1 LYGAVAAFDVL
12 QEKKGS
18 RKTRSWAAISEI
30 FVVLLQHLDH
40 HADPAQYL
48 DRIDWRWHY
57 KGLSAKQKAAAKKPS
72 QQKNYAKE
80 RDESYAAFKTALA
93 PAAGGDEGQ
102 GDEPDVMDLVMNAA
116 TAEVGR
122 IDEDAKIQR
131 VEKREKWQAHQ
142 REQAR
147 KSRAKK
153 ARVVAAVAAAATA
166 NAADADADALA
177 PTPAST
183 GAFPPPP
190 APPAAAAAVAP
201 PASEAE
207 ALAPRASTPV
217 GAEAVDEEE
226 HAGENARQRPPSLLP
241 PSPPSAADAR
251 DDGPSPFFEDRL
263 SMSVSSDPASSSEA
277 AAAPGLEPADGA
289 ARRRMPT
296 VVEHDRARSPSS
308 SPLLLSRPSPPLT
321 PPVALDTSPQA
332 AAPRGTSS
340 ASEFHERA
348 IFLDADA
355 AWVPPAPVGAL
366 SSPSPSA
373 AAPPAAAAPPV
384 VAEAVARA
392 PRAAAAAVGS
402 GGGGRGGGGG
412 ERVERGGAAAAA
424 DEAAADAA
432 WVPPAPVGALSS
444 PSLSA
449 AAPPAAA
456 APPGAAK
463 AAARAPRA
471 AAAAAGSGGGG
482 GECERGVI
490 LDFDTWCECVYG
502 QQPASPAPEA
512 APLAAQSARRIRAAD
527 IAFPPPISP
536 LDEGSLTSATELR
549 LDLADLQEMVSALDG
564 TPFWVQSVV
573 DAVLEVAR
581 KVAAAAPRS
590 VEVLSRKACAFE
602 KALSSLP
609 TDSGNHGD
617 HPSHLREL
625 LGVVCEHR
633 DKLPRIF
640 DLLYVCNKVLVS
652 VVEPVA
658 HGFVP
663 LVRDEGIDS
672 SSRGGGG
679 GDPSP
684 LPDDAMQSLA
694 HSLNVEAPKM
704 LLAAAKAVQ
713 RTQIAEGAARPET
726 TRWFRRT
733 GSRGAN
739 HVHKLMRSWE
749 RWSLLERGILVR
761 TRAALDR
768 ILPPPKKQALTPAS
782 LAPADMA
789 SSAVAM
795 SDGDLAK
802 LGMKRRAEF
811 NDDFDDETS
820 GDDDDDGD
828 CRDGAW
834 GPVTA
839 PHASSPLPSAH
850 PQPPLR
856 RAPSPLQH
864 GSDRGVRPRRGS
876 SPHPPPPLHRYRHIQ
891 QMRRMQQQPCDEP
904 RSG

>member
-1 LYGAVAAFDVL
+1 MYGAVAAFDVL

-122 IDEDAKIQR
+122 IDEDAKIER
-131 VEKREKWQAHQ
+131 VEKREKRQAHQ

-251 DDGPSPFFEDRL
+251 DDGPSPLFEDRL

-332 AAPRGTSS
+332 AATRGTSS

-366 SSPSPSA
+366 SSPS
-373 AAPPAAAAPPV
+373 
-384 VAEAVARA
+384 
-392 PRAAAAAVGS
+392 
-402 GGGGRGGGGG
+402 
-412 ERVERGGAAAAA
+412 
-424 DEAAADAA
+424 
-432 WVPPAPVGALSS
+432 
-444 PSLSA
+444 LSA

-456 APPGAAK
+456 APPGAVK

>member
-1 LYGAVAAFDVL
+1 MYGAVAAFDVL

-131 VEKREKWQAHQ
+131 VEKREKRQAHQ

-348 IFLDADA
+348 IFLD
-355 AWVPPAPVGAL
+355 
-366 SSPSPSA
+366 
-373 AAPPAAAAPPV
+373 
-384 VAEAVARA
+384 
-392 PRAAAAAVGS
+392 
-402 GGGGRGGGGG
+402 
-412 ERVERGGAAAAA
+412 
-424 DEAAADAA
+424 ADAA

>member
-122 IDEDAKIQR
+122 IDEDAKIER
-131 VEKREKWQAHQ
+131 VEKREKRQAHQ

-251 DDGPSPFFEDRL
+251 DDGPSPLFEDRL

-332 AAPRGTSS
+332 AATRGTSS

-366 SSPSPSA
+366 SSPS
-373 AAPPAAAAPPV
+373 
-384 VAEAVARA
+384 
-392 PRAAAAAVGS
+392 
-402 GGGGRGGGGG
+402 
-412 ERVERGGAAAAA
+412 
-424 DEAAADAA
+424 
-432 WVPPAPVGALSS
+432 
-444 PSLSA
+444 LSA

-456 APPGAAK
+456 APPGAVK